1 MIITLKKADFSK
13 LNIGNIYRW
22 KINYTLGK
30 GVAHSG
36 IASVVKG
43 ESVSITLTIDS
54 LYELTESGVS
64 VLMDGVALSDVATIS
79 DNTIAI
85 EISSVTGPVEIIV
98 PTTAT
103 IVNILDLSTMS
114 HALRYSPG
122 GYNITGNHG
131 TKYGL
136 LTIQL
141 KPSTNY
147 KIKITSGVTGAL
159 FKTEPISGA
168 KTESSL
174 ALSISGQGTHDIV
187 TTADAYWLALNI
199 ATDNTADGGTT
210 QLIPN
215 NHWKNALLWEVI
227 E

>member
-1 MIITLKKADFSK
+1 
-13 LNIGNIYRW
+13 
-22 KINYTLGK
+22 
-30 GVAHSG
+30 
-36 IASVVKG
+36 
-43 ESVSITLTIDS
+43 
-54 LYELTESGVS
+54 
-64 VLMDGVALSDVATIS
+64 MDGVLLDNVVTIS
-79 DNTIAI
+79 NNNIVI
-85 EISSVTGPVEIIV
+85 EITSVTGPVEINV
-98 PTTAT
+98 STVAT
-103 IVNILDLSTMS
+103 VINLLDLNTMS

-122 GYNITGNHG
+122 GYNITANNG

-136 LTIQL
+136 LTLQL

-159 FKTEPISGA
+159 FKIEPINGA

-174 ALSISGQGTHDIV
+174 ALAISGQGTHDIV
-187 TTADAYWLALNI
+187 TTTDAYWLALNI

-215 NHWKNALLWEVI
+215 QHWQNAILWEVM